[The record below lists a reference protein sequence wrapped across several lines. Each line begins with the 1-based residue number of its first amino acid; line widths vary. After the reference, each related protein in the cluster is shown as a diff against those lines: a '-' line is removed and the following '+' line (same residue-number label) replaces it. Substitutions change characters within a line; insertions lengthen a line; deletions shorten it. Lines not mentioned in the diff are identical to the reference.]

1 MDPQQ
6 HATRTHYKRLIRE
19 AAAGCFAESG
29 YKKTNVAEIAAAAE
43 MSAGNLYRFYGNKK
57 TIGLAVY
64 AQFLAGLREMAE
76 AAVPPLADGAEAHIR
91 ALLSAEVMGWAR
103 KLMREPKTVEL
114 AELALKD
121 GEGATVLR
129 PHDQWRRGALE
140 AALFS
145 GAASG
150 ELAAPDP
157 EGAACALLRATR
169 LLWSPDLLCRF
180 DIAMAEEALGSVLD
194 LAFRGLRA

>member
-1 MDPQQ
+1 MDPQK

-19 AAAGCFAESG
+19 AAAGCFSESG
-29 YKKTNVAEIAAAAE
+29 YKKTNVAEIAAA
-43 MSAGNLYRFYGNKK
+43 
-57 TIGLAVY
+57 
-64 AQFLAGLREMAE
+64 
-76 AAVPPLADGAEAHIR
+76 AHIR

-145 GAASG
+145 GAAAG

-194 LAFRGLRA
+194 LAFRGPRA